1 MKCNATI
8 QKQTQPLQQHADIHM
23 DPSKIRNN
31 GDLMNYWSGI
41 HGRPW
46 RNITEEDKTQQRLTD
61 QWNQF
66 TSDHACPRYISMNFN
81 KDGSR
86 KQKSKTEVKN
96 LAIVSAVM
104 SALIART

>member
-1 MKCNATI
+1 
-8 QKQTQPLQQHADIHM
+8 M

-41 HGRPW
+41 QGRPW

>member
-1 MKCNATI
+1 
-8 QKQTQPLQQHADIHM
+8 
-23 DPSKIRNN
+23 
-31 GDLMNYWSGI
+31 MNYWSGI

-46 RNITEEDKTQQRLTD
+46 RNITGEDKTQQRLTD

-66 TSDHACPRYISMNFN
+66 TSDHASPRYISMNFN